1 MNLQIVQQTGYG
13 GHMTVQI
20 KVQASSQN
28 VSQNG
33 VEADV
38 NKLDGNHPSSQISCH
53 YSCTPFDPLFYSPYI
68 QLSLSLWVS
77 LPAVSSPQPD
87 E

>member
-1 MNLQIVQQTGYG
+1 
-13 GHMTVQI
+13 MTVQI

-28 VSQNG
+28 ACQNG
-33 VEADV
+33 VDADA
-38 NKLDGNHPSSQISCH
+38 NKLDGNHPSSQTPHH
-53 YSCTPFDPLFYSPYI
+53 YGCAPFDPLFYSPYI
-68 QLSLSLWVS
+68 HLLLSLSLGVS